1 MPLRRQLANRQFRHW
16 HLLLQEH
23 LLIPQAPDSYK
34 GFISSPDLA
43 FPPGVWSG
51 ALYLRLES

>member
-16 HLLLQEH
+16 HLVLQEH

-43 FPPGVWSG
+43 SPRACGV
-51 ALYLRLES
+51 EHFI